1 MEERLPIR
9 LSQASGVPFYRQIED
24 QLSALIRSGRLPPQA
39 RLPSYRELAPQL
51 LVSLI
56 TVRRAYAELEAAG
69 LIVCRQGQGTFVADA
84 DAAARRRALGEA
96 KALLDVAVTR
106 ARQLGLGRD
115 AVRAQVERLLERDL
129 ELDLRPEPE
138 RGQADGRD

>member
-1 MEERLPIR
+1 MERLPIR

-24 QLSALIRSGRLPPQA
+24 QLGGLIRSGQLPPQA

-56 TVRRAYAELEAAG
+56 TVRRAYADLENAG
-69 LIVCRQGQGTFVADA
+69 LIVCRQGQGTFVADEVDSSRRQA
-84 DAAARRRALGEA
+84 LAQARE
-96 KALLDVAVTR
+96 LLDVAVTR

-115 AVRAQVERLLERDL
+115 ALRTCVDRLLERDL
-129 ELDLRPEPE
+129 EIDGAGTQK
-138 RGQADGRD
+138 GQAHGRD